1 MALLSYGNTSIDN
14 KEPYHNVEEINENV
28 NSLKFK
34 DVVHE
39 VQPNEITSAENT
51 QATSSKKPTLL

>member
-1 MALLSYGNTSIDN
+1 MVLLSYGNTSIDN

-28 NSLKFK
+28 NGPKLK

-39 VQPNEITSAENT
+39 VQLNEIPSVENT
-51 QATSSKKPTLL
+51 QVTSSKRPTLS